1 MLWIVFLVGHVRP
14 RPPKLI
20 YKGEDTAMDAVT
32 KNMAFAARVLG
43 FLGCNLPVDQFKMDS
58 TIHGHPTLTLKKDA
72 GNLN

>member
-1 MLWIVFLVGHVRP
+1 
-14 RPPKLI
+14 
-20 YKGEDTAMDAVT
+20 
-32 KNMAFAARVLG
+32 MAFAARVLG